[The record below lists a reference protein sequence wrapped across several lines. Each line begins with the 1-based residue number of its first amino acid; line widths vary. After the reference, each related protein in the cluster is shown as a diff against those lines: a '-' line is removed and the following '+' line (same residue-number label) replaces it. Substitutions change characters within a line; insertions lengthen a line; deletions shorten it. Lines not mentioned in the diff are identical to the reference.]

1 MADPYIPFGFM
12 PPRFQAPPELFAGT
26 PGGMAA
32 PGNLPPLQG
41 PPPRSLAQMGF
52 TPPPIPLA
60 MGGAM
65 PNPAERADIRESANA
80 AAGLADVG
88 SLFVGGPVFRAAERG
103 AGLLAGLASR
113 YPAISIPAAGTAA
126 LTVAP
131 GQAETPDPPQ
141 ETRAQ
146 IAKLRKNQEKL
157 TAERD
162 RLTANSQRFEALNDP
177 ELTPEQ
183 RKAAIQ
189 KAQEFL
195 QTQGLY
201 LRDDKGRAVKP
212 DGVWGTGMTTAVQQ
226 YQQQLRQKQADNKAA
241 FDSLDKDLQAQQQ
254 RLTGLEGGE
263 RLREAEKN
271 VGPFSRMLRD
281 YGEIGGTAAG
291 LALGGLGRWGMVR
304 HANRAAAEGASEIEQ
319 MLERRMTA
327 VPPRTG
333 RLNEVWRQGG
343 APPEGVPFSPAP
355 GTRYGVATN
364 PAATPSSELFRGP
377 TGIRGQ
383 FTGTDMAVMGGA
395 GGDIAI
401 SEVRRRAAENEL
413 AQAQQDAKADPS
425 ELNIGRM
432 QRAMDEVAFWQ
443 SMSRLGQTF
452 GAGYAL
458 TATKTPRLYPQP
470 NLSQAEMANLNRLI
484 NPPRPPPRKR
494 GR

>member
-12 PPRFQAPPELFAGT
+12 PPRFTSAMDPFAAT
-26 PGGMAA
+26 PGGAA
-32 PGNLPPLQG
+32 ALGNLPSLQN
-41 PPPRSLAQMGF
+41 PPIPTPAQMGF
-52 TPPPIPLA
+52 RPPAIPMA
-60 MGGAM
+60 VGGAM

-80 AAGLADVG
+80 AAGLGDVG

-113 YPAISIPAAGTAA
+113 YPAISIPAAGATA

-131 GQAETPDPPQ
+131 GQAEAPDPLQ
-141 ETRAQ
+141 QTRDQ
-146 IAKLRKNQEKL
+146 VVKLRKNQEDL

-162 RLTANSQRFEALNDP
+162 RLTTNSRRFEKLDRSKP
-177 ELTPEQ
+177 EEI
-183 RKAAIQ
+183 K

-212 DGVWGTGMTTAVQQ
+212 DGVWGTGMTTAVQA
-226 YQQQLRQKQADNKAA
+226 YQQQLKQKQTDNKAA
-241 FDSLDKDLQAQQQ
+241 LDSLGKDLQSQQQ

-319 MLERRMTA
+319 MLARRMTA

-364 PAATPSSELFRGP
+364 PATTPSSELFRGP

-470 NLSQAEMANLNRLI
+470 NLSQADAEMANLNRLI
-484 NPPRPPPRKR
+484 NPPKPPPRKR